1 MNKEY
6 KEKIEKIK
14 QELLVMKTLNIK
26 PNFSELSRIYKL
38 DRRTIK
44 RYNDG
49 YSRENT
55 KIIRKSKLDKFK
67 DEIKEK
73 LELPRVT
80 ITGLYQYF
88 RKVED
93 IGTYSN
99 FYKYITCIIYIIYVI
114 LLVKNKSIKFNQ

>member
-44 RYNDG
+44 RYNEG
-49 YSRENT
+49 YIYKN
-55 KIIRKSKLDKFK
+55 LNMFQC
-67 DEIKEK
+67 
-73 LELPRVT
+73 LL
-80 ITGLYQYF
+80 LCW
-88 RKVED
+88 D
-93 IGTYSN
+93 ID
-99 FYKYITCIIYIIYVI
+99 IA
-114 LLVKNKSIKFNQ
+114 LWL